1 METLFDILEALPTWF
16 VVIDGLLIALLAA
29 AALTPTKKDDAI
41 LDRVKNI
48 FDKLRSLLVNR
59 DPKV

>member
-1 METLFDILEALPTWF
+1 METLFNILEVLPTWF
-16 VVIDGLLIALLAA
+16 VVIDGLLIALLAV

-41 LDRVKNI
+41 LDRLKNI

-59 DPKV
+59 DSKV

>member
-1 METLFDILEALPTWF
+1 METLFNILEVLPTWF
-16 VVIDGLLIALLAA
+16 VVIDGLLIALLAV